1 MNKKVLCGIMVVCV
15 MAGLTGCGKT
25 KIDVT
30 ENLIVDFNG
39 YDGYG
44 KAVLNDDFAWLDK
57 AEAEYEGDELLSG
70 LKFYSDLDRAVKY
83 TIEPSEG
90 LKKGDEITVKVDINE
105 SAVESYNFKLS
116 GESQKFTVS
125 GLDKIEDFDP
135 FADIEVVYSGMA
147 PNASVAVKNTPNDL
161 SLKYTW
167 DKSNGLSN
175 GDTVTLSV
183 SANNGDDLEKYCL
196 EHGKR
201 LTATEKTYTVE
212 SLAGYVQKLED
223 ISEDMLEKMNQQAQD
238 KLNASIASN
247 WAEESKLKDS
257 KLLGYYFLV
266 PKEGSNAW
274 VNNYLYL
281 VYENKVY
288 IDKNKND
295 VTVGDVTY
303 YYYTCFEDI
312 MLLEDGTC
320 SVNLSNSNVPNNTF
334 KVEYKYTDKNWGWEN
349 NGNYY
354 FYGYKDLDS
363 MFSDCV
369 TTKIESYIYE
379 NTVK

>member
-90 LKKGDEITVKVDINE
+90 LKNGDEITVKVDINE

-196 EHGKR
+196 EHG
-201 LTATEKTYTVE
+201 
-212 SLAGYVQKLED
+212 QKAYCYR
-223 ISEDMLEKMNQQAQD
+223 KN
-238 KLNASIASN
+238 
-247 WAEESKLKDS
+247 
-257 KLLGYYFLV
+257 
-266 PKEGSNAW
+266 
-274 VNNYLYL
+274 
-281 VYENKVY
+281 VY
-288 IDKNKND
+288 
-295 VTVGDVTY
+295 
-303 YYYTCFEDI
+303 C
-312 MLLEDGTC
+312 
-320 SVNLSNSNVPNNTF
+320 
-334 KVEYKYTDKNWGWEN
+334 
-349 NGNYY
+349 
-354 FYGYKDLDS
+354 
-363 MFSDCV
+363 
-369 TTKIESYIYE
+369 
-379 NTVK
+379 